1 MKFEKLIKLLVPS
14 AEIIH
19 ATQMLFI
26 ITSFVGI
33 ASLFIRSDLV
43 SLLTYFKIN
52 PDDLLILP
60 LQSVCNIAA
69 WFGIYLIT
77 VACLAAKLDN
87 LKITYALIDLLS
99 EFNLVMAI
107 ILIGIF
113 SFYGPALFATGTER
127 FFFLCAIGVSLI
139 TFLPRN

>member
-33 ASLFIRSDLV
+33 ASLFVRSDLV

-60 LQSVCNIAA
+60 L
-69 WFGIYLIT
+69 
-77 VACLAAKLDN
+77 
-87 LKITYALIDLLS
+87 
-99 EFNLVMAI
+99 
-107 ILIGIF
+107 
-113 SFYGPALFATGTER
+113 
-127 FFFLCAIGVSLI
+127 
-139 TFLPRN
+139 

>member
-26 ITSFVGI
+26 ITSFVGV

-52 PDDLLILP
+52 PNDLLILP
-60 LQSVCNIAA
+60 LQSVCNIAV
-69 WFGIYLIT
+69 W
-77 VACLAAKLDN
+77 LAAKLDN
-87 LKITYALIDLLS
+87 LRITYALIDLLS

-113 SFYGPALFATGTER
+113 SFCGPALFATGTER